1 MANAKE
7 VNVPVLFDDPSKCC
21 GCGSCAARCPR
32 GAITMTEGT
41 DGFVLPNIDAEA
53 CAGCGACV
61 SACGLNRR
69 VGALSEGP
77 FFAAAGKGDVSASAS
92 GGVFAALAAEA
103 LSRGGIVYGAAYER
117 AVRTLRVKHRRAAG
131 LNGLAPLLNSK
142 YVQSDAGH
150 CFANVKAD
158 LAAGREVLFSG
169 TPCQIAGLKG
179 FLGRDY
185 PNLLT
190 IDLVCHGVPSERM
203 FAECV
208 EAYGERLGSPIID
221 FRFRCKCKGWERS
234 LLLLLLLEDEREI
247 TVPATDSPYYD
258 MFLGLKTLR
267 DSCYRCPYAGRF
279 RAGDLTIGD
288 FWGVNANRPD
298 VLADAARFNEVKGIS
313 CLLVNNAHGR
323 AYLESSEALDLFEV
337 SFDDIAK
344 GNDQLRHPSV
354 SPEDRKLYIEA
365 FASGGWGAIERLYKR
380 RERGAKYYAKAV
392 ARRLLP
398 ESTRKTIR
406 NVLGGK

>member
-1 MANAKE
+1 MANVKE

-21 GCGSCAARCPR
+21 GCGSCAARCPH
-32 GAITMTEGT
+32 GAITMAEGT
-41 DGFVLPNIDAEA
+41 DGFVLPNIDVEA

-103 LSRGGIVYGAAYER
+103 LSRDGIVYGAAYER
-117 AVRTLRVKHRRAAG
+117 AARTLRVKHQRAAG
-131 LNGLAPLLNSK
+131 LNELAPLLNSK

-190 IDLVCHGVPSERM
+190 IDLVCHGVPSGRM
-203 FAECV
+203 FAECA
-208 EAYGERLGSPIID
+208 EAYGRSLGSPVVD
-221 FRFRCKCKGWERS
+221 FRFRCKRDGWGHS
-234 LLLLLLLEDEREI
+234 LLLLLLLEDGREVS
-247 TVPATDSPYYD
+247 VPAADSPYYN
-258 MFLGLKTLR
+258 MFLDLKTMR
-267 DSCYRCPYAGRF
+267 DSCYQCPYASRF

-288 FWGVNANRPD
+288 FWGVDANRPD
-298 VLADAARFNEVKGIS
+298 VLTDAGRFNQMKGIS
-313 CLLVNNAHGR
+313 CLLSNNARGR
-323 AYLESSEALDLFEV
+323 EYLESSEALDLFEV
-337 SFDDIAK
+337 EFEDIAK
-344 GNDQLRHPSV
+344 GNDQLRRPSML
-354 SPEDRKLYIEA
+354 PEDRNLYIEA
-365 FASGGWGAIERLYKR
+365 FASGGWSAVERLYKR
-380 RERGAKYYAKAV
+380 RERGVKHYAKAV

-398 ESTRKTIR
+398 ESARKTIR
-406 NVLGGK
+406 NVLGSK